1 MPPGGVCA
9 GFGFPC
15 TSSVIF
21 DTSELSS
28 TLTSDAVTFDRSFCT
43 ITPAGGVFSLA
54 MVLVISTESRSS
66 CHEAAIGHCR
76 CA

>member
-28 TLTSDAVTFDRSFCT
+28 TLTSDAVTFERSFCT
-43 ITPAGGVFSLA
+43 TTPAGGAVALA
-54 MVLVISTESRSS
+54 TVRVISTESRRS
-66 CHEAAIGHCR
+66 CHEVAIGHCK
-76 CA
+76 CS